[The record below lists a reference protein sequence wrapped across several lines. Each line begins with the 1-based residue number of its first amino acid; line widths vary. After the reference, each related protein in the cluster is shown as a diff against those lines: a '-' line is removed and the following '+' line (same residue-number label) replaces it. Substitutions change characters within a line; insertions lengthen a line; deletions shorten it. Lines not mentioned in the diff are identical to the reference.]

1 MGHFFLT
8 EATFSGI
15 RMDNTQKMWKI
26 GLHFETCRWKYV
38 PFSAKMTLKSGKGV
52 SKLKRYPL
60 PPAKQIWVRCLVH
73 FSINLFLLLFF
84 VHLFLNPMQYT
95 FILFI
100 YLFIYLLIYLFFLPW
115 QHTSLSLHSLAQ
127 LAVSMLSEKC
137 YSIWMKTKFL
147 KQNIKSE

>member
-26 GLHFETCRWKYV
+26 GLHYETCRWKYV

-100 YLFIYLLIYLFFLPW
+100 YLFIYFSYHDNIHHWVCIHWHNRRCLC
-115 QHTSLSLHSLAQ
+115 SLRNVTAFGWRHS
-127 LAVSMLSEKC
+127 SWSK
-137 YSIWMKTKFL
+137 I
-147 KQNIKSE
+147 